1 MKVILVASIT
11 ADGFIAKKSDQ
22 SSLDWTSRE
31 DTKFFVQ
38 KTKETGYLIMG
49 SKTFDTIN
57 SKHLPFKD
65 RTIIVL
71 TRSKKFEQ
79 FSRDEVRA
87 ESGSAQEICE
97 KLSQEGVDEVV
108 LAGGSEVYTQ
118 FIANNLV
125 DEVFLTV
132 EPVFFG
138 EGVKLFNEKID
149 ISMELIEVI
158 DLSSQ
163 TKVLHFK
170 INKSQS

>member
-11 ADGFIAKKSDQ
+11 ADGFIAKKSSQ

-31 DTKFFVQ
+31 DTKFFIQ
-38 KTKETGYLIMG
+38 KSKEAGYLIMG

-57 SKHLPFKD
+57 TKHLPFKD
-65 RTIIVL
+65 RTIVVL

-79 FSRDEVRA
+79 FSQEEVRA
-87 ESGSAQEICE
+87 ESGSIQDICE
-97 KLSQEGVDEVV
+97 KLNQEGVRELV
-108 LAGGSEVYTQ
+108 LAGGSDIYTQ
-118 FIANNLV
+118 FVKNNLV

-138 EGVKLFNEKID
+138 EGIKLLNDEVEL
-149 ISMELIEVI
+149 SMELIEVI

-170 INKSQS
+170 VNKNKS